1 MGEDSIDKYDKL
13 VEDWKKLGGEQITEE
28 VNQWVKENQ

>member
-1 MGEDSIDKYDKL
+1 MVAGRFAEF

-28 VNQWVKENQ
+28 VSDWFRANQ